1 MVDPAGVQVVAVTM
15 LEGPEGLVVQ
25 EGSLKGV
32 TVVDPSL
39 LQTKEAYPPYL
50 NGKHPLRILPTRSIS
65 SSMLQ
70 LLSAY
75 RLNNLVKN
83 SKFFESNS
91 SRYFALAISESRVR
105 LHHLTDNAVWTSAL
119 SVEYLERW

>member
-32 TVVDPSL
+32 TVVDPSV
-39 LQTKEAYPPYL
+39 LQTNEAYPPYL
-50 NGKHPLRILPTRSIS
+50 NGKHPLTNLSTRSIS
-65 SSMLQ
+65 SSMMQ

-75 RLNNLVKN
+75 RLNNWLRTW
-83 SKFFESNS
+83 NS
-91 SRYFALAISESRVR
+91 SKATAYVILR
-105 LHHLTDNAVWTSAL
+105 
-119 SVEYLERW
+119 